1 MKQCQERG
9 LVEADSYPY
18 LQGDPQTK
26 KHIKAKAEPLEH
38 RVLVDHL
45 RTALQLMCFSNFLGC
60 FHPLRKITVNLG
72 ADILPW
78 TMQIQNRNAESQKMH
93 MILDRLARNACWHL
107 IACTMLPASLGR
119 SPLAKLVDKMIK
131 EL

>member
-1 MKQCQERG
+1 MRAVLLFCLLNALLEKVQELETNVELMKQCQERG

-18 LQGDPQTK
+18 LQGDPPTN

-60 FHPLRKITVNLG
+60 FHPLRKITANLG
-72 ADILPW
+72 SDILPW
-78 TMQIQNRNAESQKMH
+78 TMQIFKTAMPKVR
-93 MILDRLARNACWHL
+93 R
-107 IACTMLPASLGR
+107 CT
-119 SPLAKLVDKMIK
+119 
-131 EL
+131 